1 MNIITMDYTNCMQIK
16 ITKKS
21 NKKGITLRR
30 KVLKLHLQTS
40 QRAASWKGGGSND
53 IIVMLR

>member
-1 MNIITMDYTNCMQIK
+1 MNIIINHK
-16 ITKKS
+16 
-21 NKKGITLRR
+21 NLKKGITLRR

-53 IIVMLR
+53 IIVMSLR